1 MQMCNCAVGI
11 VDVSLS
17 L

>member
-1 MQMCNCAVGI
+1 MKM

-17 L
+17 LAFWG